1 MSEAQSLVVATRYDE
16 SDHLPSLVKQ
26 GPRIA
31 IDASHLFHGRLGPTF
46 AINTH
51 GQLCNK
57 NASAALLLD
66 DAQCWQLLQQS
77 SHDVLVNHQAIE
89 MELITSGEPKRCFSA
104 RAFPVQLGLDDMLV
118 LWTAVETS
126 LKDHLISAL
135 KDSRA
140 LFKDLAEAAGD
151 FCIEIDTNGCFGYVS
166 PAGALGYEPWALN
179 DQPITLWGTA
189 ATAMVSEKR
198 VGPIDLWLTDRA
210 GEQRCITVVTA
221 PIMRAEQWFGSR
233 IIARDVTSERHATAA
248 LERSNRRE
256 GLQLAVLA
264 AARDQF
270 DGKLMIKDALQK
282 ICDHFAADA
291 CELTGT
297 GNGVRVGKEQEATAL
312 SKNAPTAC
320 VMSTEC
326 RANGEQFGLL
336 RLWRYDAAWTED
348 ESQELDTVADTIALV
363 AAQAEHLIGLNR
375 LSLTDMLT
383 GLANRRAFSGEM
395 QRHLAKLVRHGG
407 NGTLLAIDV
416 DHFKVLNDTLGH
428 HAGDQAL
435 MAVGALLR
443 DTVRDTDLPAR
454 VGGDEFVV
462 WLDNTTT
469 VGAERVAKALQKGI
483 KKIRDGF
490 GHADVPLSL
499 SIGMASWEAPVGD
512 LQILLK
518 RADEALYEA
527 KRSGRGCLKIF
538 GAR

>member
-1 MSEAQSLVVATRYDE
+1 MSDSHSHAVATRYDE
-16 SDHLPSLVKQ
+16 SELLPSVAGQ
-26 GPRIA
+26 WQSMA
-31 IDASHLFHGRLGPTF
+31 IDPGHLFKGKLGPTF
-46 AINTH
+46 AINKS
-51 GQLCNK
+51 GQLHNG

-66 DAQCWQLLQQS
+66 DEHCWLALQHNS
-77 SHDVLVNHQAIE
+77 DAVLATNQPTE
-89 MELITSGEPKRCFSA
+89 LELITSGEPRRCFSA
-104 RAFPVQLGLDDMLV
+104 RAFPVQLGLNETLV

-140 LFKDLAEAAGD
+140 LFRDLAEAAGD
-151 FCIEIDTNGCFGYVS
+151 FCIEVDTNGCFGYVS

-179 DQPITLWGTA
+179 DQPISIWGTA
-189 ATAMVSEKR
+189 AAAMVSESR
-198 VGPIDLWLTDRA
+198 VGPLDLWLKDRT
-210 GEQRCITVVTA
+210 GQQRCITIVTA
-221 PIMRAEQWFGSR
+221 PIMRDEQWFGSR
-233 IIARDVTSERHATAA
+233 IIARDVTAERHATAE

-270 DGKLMIKDALQK
+270 DGKRMIEDALQK
-282 ICDHFAADA
+282 ICEHFSADA

-297 GNGVRVGKEQEATAL
+297 GDTARVGSFHQ
-312 SKNAPTAC
+312 NAFAQIAN

-336 RLWRYDAAWTED
+336 RLWCNDHMWTND
-348 ESQELDTVADTIALV
+348 DSQELDTVADTIALV

-375 LSLTDMLT
+375 MSLTDMLT
-383 GLANRRAFSGEM
+383 GLANRRAFAGEM

-407 NGTLLAIDV
+407 NGTLLVIDI

-435 MAVGALLR
+435 IAVGALLR
-443 DTVRDTDLPAR
+443 NTVRDTDLPAR

-469 VGAERVAKALQKGI
+469 VGAERVCKALQKGI
-483 KKIRDGF
+483 KKIRDAF
-490 GHADVPLSL
+490 GTADVPLSL
-499 SIGMASWEAPVGD
+499 SIGMATWEAPISD
-512 LQILLK
+512 LQILLR

-538 GAR
+538 GAK